1 LPGVAACR
9 PQASRAPFPRL
20 LAGVAVR
27 IIMASRGP
35 SDWVGARA
43 PTAAEIERIGRQ
55 VLAELPA
62 LFRAHVQGV
71 VIKVEDFPDEETERE
86 MELESP
92 YDLLGLYRGVPVGH
106 GSGLGPPRQDVD
118 MIFLYRAPLLNYW
131 CETGEPLDDIV
142 RNTLI
147 HEIGHHFGY
156 SDDDMD
162 RIEFGE

>member
-1 LPGVAACR
+1 MAR
-9 PQASRAPFPRL
+9 PSR
-20 LAGVAVR
+20 
-27 IIMASRGP
+27 
-35 SDWVGARA
+35 SDRPGARA
-43 PTAAEIERIGRQ
+43 PSAADIERIGRQ
-55 VLAELPA
+55 VLDELPD

-106 GSGLGPPRQDVD
+106 GSELGPPRQDVD
-118 MIFLYRAPLLNYW
+118 MIFLYRAPLLHYW
-131 CETGEPLDDIV
+131 CETGEPLDEIV

-156 SDDDMD
+156 SDEDMD
-162 RIEFGE
+162 AIEFGEE

>member
-1 LPGVAACR
+1 MTKARATDRAA
-9 PQASRAPFPRL
+9 A
-20 LAGVAVR
+20 
-27 IIMASRGP
+27 I
-35 SDWVGARA
+35 A
-43 PTAAEIERIGRQ
+43 PTADDIELIGRR

-62 LFRAHVQGV
+62 LFREHVRDV

-86 MELESP
+86 MALESP

-106 GSGLGPPRQDVD
+106 GSSLAPPRQDVD
-118 MIFLYRAPLLNYW
+118 MIFLYRAPLLLYW
-131 CETGEPLDDIV
+131 CETGEPLGDIV

-162 RIEFGE
+162 AIEFGKP

>member
-1 LPGVAACR
+1 
-9 PQASRAPFPRL
+9 
-20 LAGVAVR
+20 
-27 IIMASRGP
+27 
-35 SDWVGARA
+35 
-43 PTAAEIERIGRQ
+43 
-55 VLAELPA
+55 
-62 LFRAHVQGV
+62 

-156 SDDDMD
+156 SDEDMD
-162 RIEFGE
+162 AIEFGEE

>member
-1 LPGVAACR
+1 MPHACGFLG
-9 PQASRAPFPRL
+9 PVL
-20 LAGVAVR
+20 LASSDPLGHVT
-27 IIMASRGP
+27 MARRSS
-35 SDWVGARA
+35 SDRSGLIA
-43 PTAAEIERIGRQ
+43 PTAADIERIGRQ

-62 LFRAHVQGV
+62 LFRQHVQEV
-71 VIKVEDFPDEETERE
+71 VIKVEDFADEETERE

-92 YDLLGLYRGVPVGH
+92 YDLLGLYRGIPVGH

-118 MIFLYRAPLLNYW
+118 MIFLYRGPLLHYW

-156 SDDDMD
+156 SDEDMD
-162 RIEFGE
+162 VIEFGEE

>member
-1 LPGVAACR
+1 MARRGSAD
-9 PQASRAPFPRL
+9 RAR
-20 LAGVAVR
+20 V
-27 IIMASRGP
+27 I
-35 SDWVGARA
+35 A
-43 PTAAEIERIGRQ
+43 PTAADIERVGRE

-62 LFRAHVQGV
+62 LFRAQVRDV
-71 VIKVEDFPDEETERE
+71 VIRVEDFPDEETERE

-106 GSGLGPPRQDVD
+106 GSELGPPRQDVD
-118 MIFLYRAPLLNYW
+118 MIFLYRAPLLHYW

-156 SDDDMD
+156 SDEDME
-162 RIEFGE
+162 RIEFGEE